1 MAAILTLTF
10 SVLAYAA
17 LAAPVQASA
26 APEGFNLV
34 AENESLRLYIHP
46 GTAEI
51 AIEEIAS
58 HTLWFSNPADRKTE
72 ERIARG
78 QTKDQLSAQF
88 TISYYTP
95 AGEQRLMDSYNES
108 IKFAQYEIIPLDNGV
123 RVRYDLGK
131 RWKDTDYL
139 PVMIRADRFESLI
152 LEEIDSSKDRKF
164 VRDSYYLIALEPL
177 GPDDEPMPDL
187 YGLNAKQL
195 FGDYKL
201 VPKQDMSSRTVET
214 LPRLLADQ
222 IVGHRKDMSQRS
234 HVQFRDIEQLTAPTY
249 ILRNDLMSWDYDDL
263 VKILKEI
270 GYTPEQATAD
280 HEENHLDPPIPN
292 VQTFSVTIEYTL
304 DGNDLVVRVPVDE
317 IVYPDSVVNE
327 LGRRVTYPIYTIRL
341 LEYFGAAG
349 MSEEGYI
356 FVPDGSGAL
365 INLNSNRLYA
375 APFSIPVYGRD
386 NAVAPTTERVRYTSQ
401 AYLPVF
407 GIKAA
412 DRAFLAIIEDGESL
426 ASIRADIAGR
436 TNSYNTV
443 HSEFVLLPRAVTTL
457 QGRVDVVVAWQAW
470 QDSIN
475 IFQSRLPSC
484 DIVVRY
490 AFLHDDQAN
499 YVGMAHYYQDYLV
512 NKHGLRQDTAREH
525 IPFYL
530 GLVGAIERR
539 KPVLGIPRTV
549 IEPLTTFDEAITLLK
564 NAVERGL
571 ESIEL
576 VFSGWLSGG
585 INHRF
590 PVGVNVERALG
601 GLNGFLALADY
612 AKSAGIGFSPE
623 VGFINVYPTGWFDG
637 FSPTA
642 HASRFLNRRTA
653 KVSGHNP
660 ATMQTGYDTSAYVLS
675 PAVLPSV
682 VERFIGAYT
691 KHGVSGITLKDM
703 GTEVNSDFR
712 EDKDKL
718 VDRQQARNVIAGQLE
733 VIRSALGKDVG
744 PAVDTAIDPT
754 VGTAAG
760 SVAGS
765 AVGTAAGSA
774 AGPAMSS
781 AAGTAVGPAPGN
793 VVIDGGNA
801 FTLPYV
807 DSIVNAP
814 LWDSG
819 FKITDESVPFYQ
831 IVVHGFVDYAGEPI
845 NLAQDTRTAKL
856 RSIETGAYPYYK
868 LYFADASKVKG
879 TDYDWLYAA
888 NFAEWIEDAVG
899 FYREADAVLGRFHGQ
914 RIVNHEKLAAGVYRT
929 TYEDGGSVIVNYNE
943 EPYVHG
949 SVTVSGGMT
958 VSAELRIG

>member
-1 MAAILTLTF
+1 MKWRVARAALMAIILTLTF

-17 LAAPVQASA
+17 LAVPVQASA

-51 AIEEIAS
+51 AVEEMANQ
-58 HTLWFSNPADRKTE
+58 TFWFSNPIDRQTE

-108 IKFAQYEIIPLDNGV
+108 IRYGQYEIIPLDNGI

-152 LEEIDSSKDRKF
+152 LERIDSSKDRKF

-234 HVQFRDIEQLTAPTY
+234 HVQFRDIEQLTEPTY

-327 LGRRVTYPIYTIRL
+327 LGRRVTYPIHTIRL

-349 MSEEGYI
+349 ISEEGYI

-682 VERFIGAYT
+682 VERFMSAYKKYGERGA
-691 KHGVSGITLKDM
+691 SGIALKDM

-718 VDRQQARNVIAGQLE
+718 VDRQQARNAIAGQLE
-733 VIRSALGKDVG
+733 VIRSAVE
-744 PAVDTAIDPT
+744 
-754 VGTAAG
+754 
-760 SVAGS
+760 
-765 AVGTAAGSA
+765 
-774 AGPAMSS
+774 
-781 AAGTAVGPAPGN
+781 N
-793 VVIDGGNA
+793 VIIDGGNA

-831 IVVHGFVDYAGEPI
+831 IVVHGFVGYAGEPI

-929 TYEDGGSVIVNYNE
+929 TYEDGGSVVVNYNQ
-943 EPYVHG
+943 EPYVLG
-949 SVTVSGGMT
+949 SVTAGGGMT
-958 VSAELRIG
+958 VGAGSFALVEASRTDAETGHRRQ

>member
-1 MAAILTLTF
+1 
-10 SVLAYAA
+10 
-17 LAAPVQASA
+17 
-26 APEGFNLV
+26 
-34 AENESLRLYIHP
+34 
-46 GTAEI
+46 
-51 AIEEIAS
+51 
-58 HTLWFSNPADRKTE
+58 
-72 ERIARG
+72 
-78 QTKDQLSAQF
+78 
-88 TISYYTP
+88 
-95 AGEQRLMDSYNES
+95 
-108 IKFAQYEIIPLDNGV
+108 
-123 RVRYDLGK
+123 
-131 RWKDTDYL
+131 
-139 PVMIRADRFESLI
+139 
-152 LEEIDSSKDRKF
+152 
-164 VRDSYYLIALEPL
+164 
-177 GPDDEPMPDL
+177 MPDL

-234 HVQFRDIEQLTAPTY
+234 HVQFRDIEQLTEPTY

-327 LGRRVTYPIYTIRL
+327 LGRRVTYPIHTIRL

-356 FVPDGSGAL
+356 IVPDGSGAL

-512 NKHGLRQDTAREH
+512 NKHGLRQYTAREH

-571 ESIEL
+571 ESI
-576 VFSGWLSGG
+576 GLSSPVAQRG

-590 PVGVNVERALG
+590 PVGVNVGRALG
-601 GLNGFLALADY
+601 GLDGFLALADY

-642 HASRFLNRRTA
+642 CLAFLNRRTA

-660 ATMQTGYDTSAYVLS
+660 ATMQTGYDASAHILS

-691 KHGVSGITLKDM
+691 KHGVSGIALKDM

-718 VDRQQARNVIAGQLE
+718 VDRQQARNAIAGQLE
-733 VIRSALGKDVG
+733 VIRSAVE
-744 PAVDTAIDPT
+744 
-754 VGTAAG
+754 
-760 SVAGS
+760 
-765 AVGTAAGSA
+765 
-774 AGPAMSS
+774 
-781 AAGTAVGPAPGN
+781 N
-793 VVIDGGNA
+793 VIIDGGNA

-856 RSIETGAYPYYK
+856 RSIET
-868 LYFADASKVKG
+868 
-879 TDYDWLYAA
+879 
-888 NFAEWIEDAVG
+888 E
-899 FYREADAVLGRFHGQ
+899 
-914 RIVNHEKLAAGVYRT
+914 RILIT
-929 TYEDGGSVIVNYNE
+929 SCTS
-943 EPYVHG
+943 P
-949 SVTVSGGMT
+949 T
-958 VSAELRIG
+958 LRR